1 MLITNQKKIFLL
13 TTIIVLVLF
22 LAFPLYLWK
31 GDVNQASLKTI
42 VYFLALICSLIVFP
56 FEHKSIKKTIL
67 WCVLINLSS
76 ISAILIQ
83 NMLYVDFNEEIASQ
97 SYLTSCSYSWLGFAI
112 GRFMIS
118 NMNSPG
124 LKTVNISIN
133 TLIWLANCYFIFS
146 KTNWSLMQAVY
157 GEDDPIFNGSYQY
170 IGDSF
175 SFVSIILLSQLVGQN
190 DRINKS
196 ESLICLIFML
206 ISSIFCFLNG
216 SRASFFSLAVVFLL
230 IINIVFSNLQKMIV
244 IGTII
249 ILGITVFLIPNNS
262 FLNIDMS
269 AVLENRNL
277 ELVSQG
283 GESSSLED
291 RDKIKSEGISSILKN
306 PFLGSY
312 TELNSSAQGGGNY
325 IHSVLGL
332 WHYFGVI
339 PFVSY
344 TLVMVECLMTF
355 IGAFKLLSLSELIF
369 YGGSLFFCMLS
380 VLFFRMPIAFFS
392 MFIVFGIF
400 STFNSRKNFA
410 LNNKK
415 YGIRSTD

>member
-1 MLITNQKKIFLL
+1 MLIANRKKIFLL
-13 TTIIVLVLF
+13 TTIILLVLF
-22 LAFPLYLWK
+22 LAFPFYIWSS
-31 GDVNQASLKTI
+31 DISQASLKTI
-42 VYFLALICSLIVFP
+42 VYFLAIICSLIVFP
-56 FEHKSIKKTIL
+56 FELKSIKKTIL
-67 WCVLINLSS
+67 WCVLINLSI

-83 NMLYVDFNEEIASQ
+83 NMLYVDFTTERASQ
-97 SYLTSCSYSWLGFAI
+97 SYLIACSYSWLGFVI

-118 NMNSPG
+118 NMNFPD

-133 TLIWLANCYFIFS
+133 TLIWLSNCYFIFS
-146 KTNWSLMQAVY
+146 KTNWDLMQAAY
-157 GEDDPIFNGSYQY
+157 GEDDPSFSGSYQY

-175 SFVSIILLSQLVGQN
+175 SFISIILLSQLVGRN
-190 DRINKS
+190 DRINKN
-196 ESLICLIFML
+196 ESLICCMFML

-216 SRASFFSLAVVFLL
+216 SRASFFSLIAVFFLV
-230 IINIVFSNLQKMIV
+230 INILFSSSQKMIATGAV
-244 IGTII
+244 I
-249 ILGITVFLIPNNS
+249 ILGIAIFLIPNNS

-277 ELVSQG
+277 ELVSNG

-291 RDKIKSEGISSILKN
+291 RDKIKNEGVMSILQN

-312 TELNSSAQGGGNY
+312 TEMNRFAQGGGNY
-325 IHSVLGL
+325 IHSILGL

-344 TLVMVECLMTF
+344 TLVMVECSMTF

-369 YGGSLFFCMLS
+369 YGGSLFFCTIS
-380 VLFFRMPIAFFS
+380 VLFFRMPISFFS

-400 STFNSRKNFA
+400 STFNNRKDFK
-410 LNNKK
+410 LDSKK
-415 YGIRSTD
+415 YGV